1 MKNKY
6 ISCIAVFLM
15 ICCIFS
21 GCRISESNDYNTQ
34 NEKINVAVLKGP
46 TGIGMLKLMQN
57 SEDNSAKTIN
67 SISLYNEPSEIAA
80 KLSNNEIDI
89 AALPTNMAASLY
101 AKTNHS
107 IKMLNVNTLG
117 TLYVVSTN
125 ENINSFEK
133 LKGNKLY
140 MAGKGSTPEYVL
152 QYLLEKNNIS
162 KDDVNIEYKSNHS
175 EVLTLLLAGQIETAV
190 LPEPF
195 ATQAVMYG
203 ENISKVLDIN
213 EEWEKISDNG
223 SILAMGCLV
232 ARNEFI
238 ENNKEA
244 LNDFLSD
251 YEGSVSFANSDIEST
266 AVLADKYGIM
276 PYDVAK
282 LSIPSC
288 GMVYITSDNMINK
301 TDEFFKVL
309 YGYDPK
315 SIGGVLPDKEFYY
328 EG

>member
-15 ICCIFS
+15 ICFIFS
-21 GCRISESNDYNTQ
+21 GCRGSENNNYNTQ
-34 NEKINVAVLKGP
+34 SEKINVAVLKGP

-101 AKTNHS
+101 AKTNHG
-107 IKMLNVNTLG
+107 IKMLDVNTLG

-140 MAGKGSTPEYVL
+140 MAGRGSTPEYAL

-190 LPEPF
+190 LSEPF
-195 ATQAVMYG
+195 ATQAVMYS

-232 ARNEFI
+232 VRNEFI
-238 ENNKEA
+238 ENNAEA
-244 LNDFLSD
+244 LNNFLSD
-251 YEGSVSFANSDIEST
+251 YEESVSFANSDIEST

-288 GMVYITSDNMINK
+288 GMVYITSDSMINK
-301 TDEFFKVL
+301 TNEFFKVL